1 VHAGEVITV
10 ICELS
15 LANAGEKIMT
25 NAIVIR
31 ITAMQYRTASILIF
45 LDGCIIVTNDDF
57 KDDSKRRSG
66 LGLFI
71 SIDADQ
77 RISPYV
83 SDLILPGT
91 KGLIR
96 WIIGSWQPGLL
107 VPIHRKFTRFSIGRT
122 ILSS

>member
-1 VHAGEVITV
+1 MKPAKRLAAKTVAADNMVRSLRAFSEAHAGEVITV

-15 LANAGEKIMT
+15 LAKAGEKIMT
-25 NAIVIR
+25 NATVSR

-77 RISPYV
+77 RISPYI

-91 KGLIR
+91 KGL
-96 WIIGSWQPGLL
+96 
-107 VPIHRKFTRFSIGRT
+107 TR
-122 ILSS
+122 